1 MIGIPSGGAERGPS
15 FYELVYDLVRQ
26 TPRGRVVT
34 YGQVAVLLGAP
45 AAARAVG
52 YALHFLPDG
61 SDVPWWRVVNAHGS
75 ISLKGRGSAADFQ
88 RHLLE
93 SEGIGFD
100 REDRIDLRIFRWWP
114 DEGAAD
120 SRGFRSP

>member
-1 MIGIPSGGAERGPS
+1 MSDTPSHAESRTPS
-15 FYELVYDLVRQ
+15 FYLRVYELVRQ
-26 TPRGRVVT
+26 VPPGRVVT

-61 SDVPWWRVVNAHGS
+61 SDVPWWRVVNAQGG

-93 SEGIGFD
+93 SERVKFD
-100 REDRIDLRIFRWWP
+100 AGGRLELAAYRWWP
-114 DEGAAD
+114 GEGPPGT
-120 SRGFRSP
+120 SQP

>member
-1 MIGIPSGGAERGPS
+1 MSRVPGDAASGQPS
-15 FYELVYDLVRQ
+15 FYQLVYDLVRR
-26 TPRGRVVT
+26 TPRGKVVT

-61 SDVPWWRVVNAHGS
+61 SDVPWWRVVNARGG

-93 SEGIGFD
+93 GEGVRFD
-100 REDRIDLRIFRWWP
+100 REDRIDLPAFRWWP
-114 DEGAAD
+114 E
-120 SRGFRSP
+120 

>member
-1 MIGIPSGGAERGPS
+1 MSRVPGDAASGQPS
-15 FYELVYDLVRQ
+15 FYRLVYDLVRR
-26 TPRGRVVT
+26 TPRGKVVT

-61 SDVPWWRVVNAHGS
+61 SDVPWWRVVNARGG

-93 SEGIGFD
+93 GEGVRFD
-100 REDRIDLRIFRWWP
+100 HENRIDLRAFRWWP
-114 DEGAAD
+114 D
-120 SRGFRSP
+120 

>member
-1 MIGIPSGGAERGPS
+1 MTRIPSEAGGRPS
-15 FYELVYDLVRQ
+15 FYDLVYDFVRQ
-26 TPRGRVVT
+26 TPRGKVVT

-52 YALHFLPDG
+52 YALHFLPER
-61 SDVPWWRVVNAHGS
+61 SDVPWWRVVNARGG

-93 SEGIGFD
+93 SEGVRFD
-100 REDRIDLRIFRWWP
+100 REDRIDLGLFRWWP
-114 DEGAAD
+114 GEA
-120 SRGFRSP
+120 P

>member
-1 MIGIPSGGAERGPS
+1 MTRIPNDPAGPPS
-15 FYELVYDLVRQ
+15 FYSHVYDLVRQ
-26 TPRGRVVT
+26 TPHGKVVT

-52 YALHFLPDG
+52 YALHFLPEG
-61 SDVPWWRVVNAHGS
+61 SDVPWWRVVNARGG

-93 SEGIGFD
+93 NEGVRFD
-100 REDRIDLRIFRWWP
+100 REDRIDLRAFRWWP
-114 DEGAAD
+114 GEA
-120 SRGFRSP
+120 S